1 MSVDVSLYQRLD
13 EQIASFSDNFCNM
26 IRSALIAEDDD
37 DVGRR
42 PESMAPGELPDIFAS
57 KILHNAQTALNLVRE
72 LKKNSM
78 HSDVAPLALNS
89 RGVKSALE
97 TEADLGERNLRNIK
111 REGKDLLRRME
122 DHFYKSKHKDA
133 IDVVETS
140 DEVAAWEELFQMM
153 HHGPGMEEGPA
164 ASSNPDPHKE

>member
-26 IRSALIAEDDD
+26 IQSALIAEDDD

-42 PESMAPGELPDIFAS
+42 PESLVPGELPDIFAS

-97 TEADLGERNLRNIK
+97 TEADLGERAIRGIK
-111 REGKDLLRRME
+111 REGKDLLRKME
-122 DHFYKSKHKDA
+122 DHFYKSKYKQGTNA
-133 IDVVETS
+133 EGMS
-140 DEVAAWEELFQMM
+140 NELAAWEELFQMM
-153 HHGPGMEEGPA
+153 HHGPGIEGEPA
-164 ASSNPDPHKE
+164 ASTNPDTQE